1 MALLLAVQVSWLA
14 SCNDDLA
21 AENYYTFTGEMMSD
35 FLNNR
40 EDFSL
45 FRRIVERS
53 GNMSLLSARGTSTFF
68 PATNAGVEAYL
79 AEAGYASVEDIP
91 VKYCDTLVKACFIE
105 DKALYTYNMEAV
117 QQENNALEL
126 PLIIVTNDTLV
137 DETGVALSVINSRA
151 RIINSMKND
160 SVDNGVVHPV
170 DQVIVPNTTIG
181 STFLEQRSGEFTIY
195 YEALRRTNIVE
206 ALEEFRD
213 EDYEVW
219 KNEYPQFRSGILSGG
234 VFNESQLGTAGNKY
248 YARRPDHLD
257 AGFTVFVVPD
267 KVLYDKYPQYFSA
280 SNSLDENVEG
290 LYELAKTKY
299 DDQTSAQIFGLN
311 DIDPETGLTN
321 KEACW
326 NLDSLE
332 SPYNPL
338 HLFLS
343 YHVLDRLFESTDI
356 MVNPYG
362 VNYYTP
368 KNSATDRFDLADP
381 TEWVSTLLDFTL
393 LKIEKVY
400 FAVDTRVE
408 HSGDFYLNHCTG
420 VEASDN
426 PSGEYRKGAHVTQPE
441 NNFSINCAFYYLDD
455 VIAYDADTR
464 GNVMNTR
471 IRMDMSTLWPEL
483 TNNGIRLA
491 GDIRQIYSEALDNT
505 EETLNYYIPPGYL
518 KHTDVSENTIFF
530 VQRPKLDWWNVGG
543 DEFNFLGTSY
553 DITFRLPSVPPGQTY
568 EVRMGYAGMLDRGIA
583 QVYLGVDDETPVA
596 QGIPVDLRYQGSD
609 PSVGGIYPGTNLN
622 DDEWEENV
630 QTMKNNGFYRGPT
643 TLYCYQPNTAV
654 SSLQGPN
661 IAGSQARQ
669 DWMLQNA
676 YTYRRKL
683 CDVTPEPGRHNTLRI
698 RSVWVA
704 GNSGCF
710 MIDYIEL
717 VPHSICGVGGLGENE
732 K

>member
-1 MALLLAVQVSWLA
+1 M
-14 SCNDDLA
+14 
-21 AENYYTFTGEMMSD
+21 
-35 FLNNR
+35 
-40 EDFSL
+40 
-45 FRRIVERS
+45 
-53 GNMSLLSARGTSTFF
+53 
-68 PATNAGVEAYL
+68 
-79 AEAGYASVEDIP
+79 
-91 VKYCDTLVKACFIE
+91 
-105 DKALYTYNMEAV
+105 
-117 QQENNALEL
+117 
-126 PLIIVTNDTLV
+126 
-137 DETGVALSVINSRA
+137 
-151 RIINSMKND
+151 
-160 SVDNGVVHPV
+160 
-170 DQVIVPNTTIG
+170 
-181 STFLEQRSGEFTIY
+181 
-195 YEALRRTNIVE
+195 
-206 ALEEFRD
+206 
-213 EDYEVW
+213 
-219 KNEYPQFRSGILSGG
+219 
-234 VFNESQLGTAGNKY
+234 FNESQLGTAGNKY

-332 SPYNPL
+332 NPYNPL

-491 GDIRQIYSEALDNT
+491 ERTTCGGMGARKDKRPQQLLQPLRPGNHAM
-505 EETLNYYIPPGYL
+505 ETSRPGVHDVHHHLAPP
-518 KHTDVSENTIFF
+518 F
-530 VQRPKLDWWNVGG
+530 RPKLPRHGGSVNGRPRRKDEVGFR
-543 DEFNFLGTSY
+543 EFAGRHSGL
-553 DITFRLPSVPPGQTY
+553 GQTLPRGGVTAMAPCTPQPDVVVIGHRGNQPY
-568 EVRMGYAGMLDRGIA
+568 LKSFREVVDRFQRAMPLERVREITAPPDHPMPRFREGPTKQTVALRTAPFAGKIVEWVIDPNIHERNPPRAQALEEATSAKHPKRGVFSLRGLCVSPKRWAEARLTIPSPAHGQGQCHGRSSTVQDSRGYSEVRGSRGA
-583 QVYLGVDDETPVA
+583 PW
-596 QGIPVDLRYQGSD
+596 PKR
-609 PSVGGIYPGTNLN
+609 
-622 DDEWEENV
+622 
-630 QTMKNNGFYRGPT
+630 
-643 TLYCYQPNTAV
+643 
-654 SSLQGPN
+654 
-661 IAGSQARQ
+661 
-669 DWMLQNA
+669 
-676 YTYRRKL
+676 
-683 CDVTPEPGRHNTLRI
+683 
-698 RSVWVA
+698 
-704 GNSGCF
+704 
-710 MIDYIEL
+710 
-717 VPHSICGVGGLGENE
+717 
-732 K
+732 